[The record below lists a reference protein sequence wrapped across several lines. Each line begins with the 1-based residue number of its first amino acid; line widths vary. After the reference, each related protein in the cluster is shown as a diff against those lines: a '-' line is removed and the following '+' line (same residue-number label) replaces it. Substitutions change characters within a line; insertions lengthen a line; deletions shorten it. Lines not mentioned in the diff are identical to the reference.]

1 MYGDDIY
8 GLGGTR
14 PVGPPQTTPQVGP
27 TTAAAEDARIAA
39 LPPALR
45 ARAELDKLHAS
56 NQGVTEAE
64 RAANIAAWEARMRG
78 GKRPLNAAAAPEP
91 NVATLAMPPEPTATS
106 PIGNIIAEEISR
118 QLGFNPG
125 GSSNLV
131 NPADLNAGIAA
142 RPNVMEPAPGKS
154 TTVPAEEISRGSGA
168 GRARPGALRVPAR
181 APARVTF

>member
-1 MYGDDIY
+1 
-8 GLGGTR
+8 
-14 PVGPPQTTPQVGP
+14 
-27 TTAAAEDARIAA
+27 
-39 LPPALR
+39 
-45 ARAELDKLHAS
+45 
-56 NQGVTEAE
+56 
-64 RAANIAAWEARMRG
+64 MRG
-78 GKRPLNAAAAPEP
+78 GRGAPTAAAAPEP
-91 NVATLAMPPEPTATS
+91 NVATLAMPAESATS

-168 GRARPGALRVPAR
+168 GRARPGAIKVPAR